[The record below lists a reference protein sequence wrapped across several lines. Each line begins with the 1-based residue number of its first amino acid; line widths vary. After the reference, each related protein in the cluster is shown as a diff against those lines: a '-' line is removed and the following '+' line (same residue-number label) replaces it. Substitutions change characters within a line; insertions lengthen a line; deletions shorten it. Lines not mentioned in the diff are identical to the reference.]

1 MFSRKQRGVAIGMAL
16 GAAVTALVLASPPQW
31 FGVSPQGD
39 VHARLVTAVR
49 AASIAMMWLLAA
61 VANVAR
67 GRFMSA
73 ADIDGSG
80 FAPASQFIRIGV
92 AIVQNTLEQ
101 AVLAAVLYLALARL
115 GQPDEAALVPQLA
128 ALFSLGRLAFWI
140 GYRHGAPWRAFGFAV
155 TFYPTVV
162 GYAILALD
170 LLRAGHMS
178 K

>member
-16 GAAVTALVLASPPQW
+16 AAAVTALVLASPPQW
-31 FGVSPQGD
+31 FGVSLEAQ
-39 VHARLVTAVR
+39 VHARMVTAVR
-49 AASIAMMWLLAA
+49 AAAITMMWLLAA

-67 GRFMSA
+67 GRFMSP

-80 FAPASQFIRIGV
+80 FAPASPQLRFSV
-92 AIVQNTLEQ
+92 AMVQNTLEQ
-101 AVLAAVLYLALARL
+101 VVLAAVLYLALARL
-115 GQPDEAALVPQLA
+115 GRPDEAALIPQLA
-128 ALFSLGRLAFWI
+128 ALFCLGRLVFWM

-170 LLRAGHMS
+170 LLRS
-178 K
+178 NPV

>member
-1 MFSRKQRGVAIGMAL
+1 
-16 GAAVTALVLASPPQW
+16 
-31 FGVSPQGD
+31 
-39 VHARLVTAVR
+39 
-49 AASIAMMWLLAA
+49 
-61 VANVAR
+61 
-67 GRFMSA
+67 
-73 ADIDGSG
+73 
-80 FAPASQFIRIGV
+80 
-92 AIVQNTLEQ
+92 
-101 AVLAAVLYLALARL
+101 
-115 GQPDEAALVPQLA
+115 LA